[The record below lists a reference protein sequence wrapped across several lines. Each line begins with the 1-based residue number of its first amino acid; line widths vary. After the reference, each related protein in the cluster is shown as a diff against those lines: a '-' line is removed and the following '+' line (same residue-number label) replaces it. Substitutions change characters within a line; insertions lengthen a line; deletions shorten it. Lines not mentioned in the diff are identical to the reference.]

1 MRNVLLSV
9 ISLFAVASA
18 FTPVKQI
25 IRTTAPRS
33 TEAPSVTV
41 VAPRD
46 RRATIV
52 NDGKANG
59 RFSKKKHLVIV
70 PNYSLF
76 CLSDK
81 SMTFWVANALNAS
94 TLFVSLDCIRS
105 RKFHS
110 MMGYRK
116 IIASLMVWNSKVL
129 SLFRTC
135 CLMSNTIWTRRI
147 SSLCVFSH
155 QKLNTLFLALHYLFS
170 FNAIN
175 LNLFW

>member
-76 CLSDK
+76 LLVRQKHDFLSCKCVECQNTFCL
-81 SMTFWVANALNAS
+81 VGL
-94 TLFVSLDCIRS
+94 
-105 RKFHS
+105 HS
-110 MMGYRK
+110 FEK
-116 IIASLMVWNSKVL
+116 IPFYDGL
-129 SLFRTC
+129 S
-135 CLMSNTIWTRRI
+135 
-147 SSLCVFSH
+147 
-155 QKLNTLFLALHYLFS
+155 
-170 FNAIN
+170 
-175 LNLFW
+175 